1 MLFFDITEYS
11 SPANNKRQNM
21 ATTTM
26 TPGSQFYWRQS
37 NAEQQHAQRERGNP
51 AEEDATT
58 TTATAYYDDDSN
70 PTVTAGG
77 DYYDQEEPAFRS
89 AAASANRVTTSNAE
103 RRHQQR
109 HSPLRGLTKQA
120 IPAPEADTADVKPA
134 HECVQK
140 PKTRAERRANDA
152 PLTEVAVLV
161 DPVTKRERRSDYWVQ
176 RDDERR
182 SAARM
187 FKTQGQAPALS
198 EEESDEDYW

>member
-1 MLFFDITEYS
+1 
-11 SPANNKRQNM
+11 
-21 ATTTM
+21 M
-26 TPGSQFYWRQS
+26 TPGSQFYWRQF
-37 NAEQQHAQRERGNP
+37 NAEQQHAQRETGNP
-51 AEEDATT
+51 EEEATT
-58 TTATAYYDDDSN
+58 TTTTAYYDDDSN

-89 AAASANRVTTSNAE
+89 ANRMTTSNAE

-109 HSPLRGLTKQA
+109 HTPLRGLTKQA

-152 PLTEVAVLV
+152 PLTEVAVLQ
-161 DPVTKRERRSDYWVQ
+161 PVTKRERRSDYWVQ

-182 SAARM
+182 SAART

>member
-1 MLFFDITEYS
+1 
-11 SPANNKRQNM
+11 M

-37 NAEQQHAQRERGNP
+37 NAEQQHAQRERGTP

-182 SAARM
+182 SAART
-187 FKTQGQAPALS
+187 FKDQAQALGMD
-198 EEESDEDYW
+198 DE

>member
-1 MLFFDITEYS
+1 
-11 SPANNKRQNM
+11 M

-51 AEEDATT
+51 EEEDATT

-70 PTVTAGG
+70 PTVTSG

-89 AAASANRVTTSNAE
+89 ATASANRVTTSNAE

-109 HSPLRGLTKQA
+109 HSPLRGGLTKQA

-161 DPVTKRERRSDYWVQ
+161 APVTKRERRSDYWVQ

-182 SAARM
+182 NAARM

>member
-1 MLFFDITEYS
+1 MEHIQRETGNDDD
-11 SPANNKRQNM
+11 

-26 TPGSQFYWRQS
+26 TYNKLDHP
-37 NAEQQHAQRERGNP
+37 NI
-51 AEEDATT
+51 
-58 TTATAYYDDDSN
+58 
-70 PTVTAGG
+70 G
-77 DYYDQEEPAFRS
+77 DYDDQEEPAFRS
-89 AAASANRVTTSNAE
+89 ATASANRVTTSNAE

-109 HSPLRGLTKQA
+109 HSPLRSIKPPA
-120 IPAPEADTADVKPA
+120 IPAIDTDADVKEA

-161 DPVTKRERRSDYWVQ
+161 APVTKRERRSDYWVQ

-182 SAARM
+182 NAARM